1 MDMRLLGIH
10 TPMRE
15 IAGYVQLE
23 QTLLVFPPVRSEL
36 ANALRTIVSLQNSY
50 VEAPASDGTVCGG
63 RAFKEVINVK

>member
-63 RAFKEVINVK
+63 RAFRRR